1 MNERPDEA
9 RDGDFNRGGPRLR
22 GLGRRHC
29 RGCGQYGWPL
39 SGRLQVLTWKR
50 KMLTALVLLCSI
62 GTTDCRQIAES
73 PDQTELPFMCL
84 TLRHGGGSQTPGA
97 GRQVRQGGMRPQER
111 PPNYRV
117 VAAWSGLLL
126 FIGAGAFA
134 LGMAI
139 HNEALAQQHT
149 PRPEPIYYCAT
160 GVEFSA
166 FEPCKEMKDQR
177 VI

>member
-1 MNERPDEA
+1 MEKKNAYSVGSFMLDRNDGLQTDRRVARSNGVAFHVPD
-9 RDGDFNRGGPRLR
+9 
-22 GLGRRHC
+22 
-29 RGCGQYGWPL
+29 
-39 SGRLQVLTWKR
+39 LQ
-50 KMLTALVLLCSI
+50 
-62 GTTDCRQIAES
+62 
-73 PDQTELPFMCL
+73 
-84 TLRHGGGSQTPGA
+84 HGGGSQTPGA